1 MSVQAPLATTTSDV
15 EVLVEESP
23 IHPLQ
28 GLGQGSAEQE
38 YKNLI
43 YIGLPSK
50 AEDQIRSK
58 VTAEKAQGCVALA
71 REYMYWLPPFKDKT
85 KDWLPLHEGK
95 YLCGQL
101 ANVSRFDRPKGSKL
115 NIDLHV
121 EDNRNGQALLT
132 PTYGLGG
139 TWSQSILTGLAGLVR
154 NHCPLTPINIQTYYL
169 KSGEYYTYWANVYG
183 HNIDGKI
190 FDQEVFDKFNEL
202 RKDARSVGA
211 QYSTF
216 PPLLQYATE
225 LVDEVRGRV
234 CDKLK

>member
-28 GLGQGSAEQE
+28 GLGQGSAEQQH
-38 YKNLI
+38 KNLI
-43 YIGLPSK
+43 YIGLTSR
-50 AEDQIRSK
+50 AEDQIKSK
-58 VTAEKAQGCVALA
+58 VSAEKYDMCVAAA
-71 REYMYWLPPFKDKT
+71 REIMYWLPPIKNKT
-85 KDWLPLHEGK
+85 EDWLPLHDGK
-95 YLCGQL
+95 YLRGQL
-101 ANVSRFDRPKGSKL
+101 ANVKHFDRPKGSKL
-115 NIDLHV
+115 NIDLYV
-121 EDNRNGQALLT
+121 EDNRNCQTLLT

-154 NHCPLTPINIQTYYL
+154 NHCPLTPISIQTYYL

-216 PPLLQYATE
+216 PPILQYATE
-225 LVDEVRGRV
+225 LVDEISGRV
-234 CDKLK
+234 AESLK

>member
-28 GLGQGSAEQE
+28 GLGQGSAEQA
-38 YKNLI
+38 YKNLV
-43 YIGLPSK
+43 YIGLPSR
-50 AEDQIRSK
+50 AEDQIRSQLT
-58 VTAEKAQGCVALA
+58 VEEQDMAVAAA
-71 REYMYWLPPFKDKT
+71 REVMYWLPPIKHKT
-85 KDWLPLHEGK
+85 EHWLPLHKAK

-101 ANVSRFDRPKGSKL
+101 ANVSRLDRPKGSKL

-121 EDNRNGQALLT
+121 EDNRNGQTLLT

-139 TWSQSILTGLAGLVR
+139 TWSQSILTGLSGLVR

-202 RKDARSVGA
+202 RKDARSYGA

-225 LVDEVRGRV
+225 LIEEIGGRV
-234 CDKLK
+234 AESLK

>member
-28 GLGQGSAEQE
+28 GLGQGNAEQA
-38 YKNLI
+38 YKNLV
-43 YIGLPSK
+43 YIGLPSR
-50 AEDQIRSK
+50 AEDQIRSQLT
-58 VTAEKAQGCVALA
+58 VEEQDMAVAAA
-71 REYMYWLPPFKDKT
+71 REVMYWLPPIKHKT
-85 KDWLPLHEGK
+85 EHWLPLHKGK

-101 ANVSRFDRPKGSKL
+101 ANVSRLDRSKGSKL

-121 EDNRNGQALLT
+121 EDNRNGQTLLT

-139 TWSQSILTGLAGLVR
+139 TWSQSILTGLSGLVR

-202 RKDARSVGA
+202 RKDARSYGA

-225 LVDEVRGRV
+225 LIEEIGGRV
-234 CDKLK
+234 SESLK

>member
-15 EVLVEESP
+15 EVLAEESP

-28 GLGQGSAEQE
+28 GLGQGSAEQQH
-38 YKNLI
+38 KNLI
-43 YIGLPSK
+43 YIGLPSR
-50 AEDQIRSK
+50 AEDQIRSQLP
-58 VTAEKAQGCVALA
+58 VEKQDMAVAAA
-71 REYMYWLPPFKDKT
+71 REVMYWLPPIKNKT
-85 KDWLPLHEGK
+85 EHWLPLHNGK

-101 ANVSRFDRPKGSKL
+101 ANVSRLDRPKGSKL

-121 EDNRNGQALLT
+121 EDNCNGQTLLT
-132 PTYGLGG
+132 PTYSLGG

-190 FDQEVFDKFNEL
+190 FDQEVFDKFNQL
-202 RKDARSVGA
+202 RKDARSYGA

-216 PPLLQYATE
+216 PPLLQYATD
-225 LVDEVRGRV
+225 LIDEISGRV
-234 CDKLK
+234 GDKIK

>member
-28 GLGQGSAEQE
+28 GLGQGNAEQA
-38 YKNLI
+38 YKNLV
-43 YIGLPSK
+43 YIGLPSR
-50 AEDQIRSK
+50 AEDQIRSQLT
-58 VTAEKAQGCVALA
+58 VEEQDMAVAAA
-71 REYMYWLPPFKDKT
+71 REVMYWLPPIKHKT
-85 KDWLPLHEGK
+85 EHWLPLHKGK

-101 ANVSRFDRPKGSKL
+101 ANVSRLDRPKGSKL

-121 EDNRNGQALLT
+121 EDNRNGQTLLT

-139 TWSQSILTGLAGLVR
+139 TWSQSILTGLSGLVR

-202 RKDARSVGA
+202 RKDARSYGA

-225 LVDEVRGRV
+225 LIEEIGGRV
-234 CDKLK
+234 SESLK